1 MGKVHTSVRTKSR
14 VKSQVTP
21 IELMSAILDEIQKL
35 RSDMMTLIPTE
46 RLDDYVHPN
55 RIRHSYQ
62 KALKRYP
69 PQGV

>member
-1 MGKVHTSVRTKSR
+1 
-14 VKSQVTP
+14 
-21 IELMSAILDEIQKL
+21 MSAILDEIQKL